1 MLNHC
6 WKRWKSDYLDNLRE
20 QHRHKKLQIQTLEI
34 APGDIVL
41 IQDENLRNRNFWKL
55 GRVLD
60 LIDGKDKVT
69 TGARLL
75 LGNRQTIERPL
86 QKLYPLEIKSE
97 VQLKQDKSKKARDRK
112 VDERPKRTAAVIA
125 NMKIIDQFDYEV
137 VDSD

>member
-112 VDERPKRTAAVIA
+112 IDERPKRTAAVIA
-125 NMKIIDQFDYEV
+125 NMKIIDQFDSEV